1 MRGLYIKDE
10 DFEKSWN
17 ISQDVT
23 RDNNIYTE
31 KHLELTSYNKNPLDI
46 QGYKY
51 IKSFGI
57 Y

>member
-1 MRGLYIKDE
+1 MPGLYIKDE
-10 DFEKSWN
+10 DLEKSWN
-17 ISQDVT
+17 ISQDAT

-31 KHLELTSYNKNPLDI
+31 KQLELTSYNKNPIDI

-51 IKSFGI
+51 MKSFGI